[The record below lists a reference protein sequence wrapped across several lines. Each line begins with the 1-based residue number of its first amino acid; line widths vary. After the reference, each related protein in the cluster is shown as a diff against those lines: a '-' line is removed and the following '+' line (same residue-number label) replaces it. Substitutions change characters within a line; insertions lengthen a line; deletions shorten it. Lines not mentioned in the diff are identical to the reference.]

1 MLVLEVVLDLEGE
14 GMVMRG
20 VRAVCG
26 WWVGCDEGREG
37 RARW

>member
-1 MLVLEVVLDLEGE
+1 MLVLKVVLDLEGE

-26 WWVGCDEGREG
+26 WCAGRDVDCEG